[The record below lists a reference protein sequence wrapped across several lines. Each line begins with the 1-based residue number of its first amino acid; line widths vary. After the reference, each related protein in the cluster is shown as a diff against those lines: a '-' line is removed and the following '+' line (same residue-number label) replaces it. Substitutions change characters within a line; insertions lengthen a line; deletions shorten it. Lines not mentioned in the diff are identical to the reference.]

1 MEKSDKTNFCVFY
14 WKLQGQCWFNWGL
27 RSRALHRGIKI
38 VATRRIFSWKF
49 QFNQYES
56 NIFES
61 KMAEN
66 PQGLFVQWAQII
78 LKQPLIVILWLWKC
92 WNIWKK
98 KINVHGNLCFKL
110 MSGSDISEVVWV
122 LICFFTNNALLKD
135 AISSLTLNED
145 IWRNTRRKSKY
156 YLEYQFVLEKRA

>member
-1 MEKSDKTNFCVFY
+1 MNVCFCNSGGHNFLKIMEKSDKTNLCVFY

-27 RSRALHRGIKI
+27 GSRALHRGIKI

-56 NIFES
+56 YIFES

-66 PQGLFVQWAQII
+66 PQGLFLQWAQII

-98 KINVHGNLCFKL
+98 KNQCSWESLFQINVRQWHF
-110 MSGSDISEVVWV
+110 W
-122 LICFFTNNALLKD
+122 
-135 AISSLTLNED
+135 SSLGANLF
-145 IWRNTRRKSKY
+145 
-156 YLEYQFVLEKRA
+156 LHQ